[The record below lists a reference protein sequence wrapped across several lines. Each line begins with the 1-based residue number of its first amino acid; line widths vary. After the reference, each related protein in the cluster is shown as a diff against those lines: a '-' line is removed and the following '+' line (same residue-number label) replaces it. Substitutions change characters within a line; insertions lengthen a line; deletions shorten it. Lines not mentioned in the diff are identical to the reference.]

1 MRCTF
6 VGVGSAFDEMQT
18 NTSLFIEAGGNS
30 LLLDCGFNAA
40 HNFVKIAANPHDLD
54 SVWIS
59 HFHGDH
65 FFGLPFLLGYLAS
78 VGRVADLAICGPQGI
93 QEKVCSLVNLAYPN
107 LLSKLPFKIV
117 FYTFSEHDNQIVAGF
132 NISTCLIDHS
142 ESALAVRIRS
152 ERSSLFYS
160 GDGKL
165 VESCMA
171 LAKHADFAVLEAYKF
186 KESIKGH
193 SSVVSC
199 LKFADAAK
207 ISHVALVHLEPF
219 MRTCKLAEVAEAAKL
234 FTSLNVLLP
243 EENQYV
249 DI

>member
-6 VGVGSAFDEMQT
+6 IGVGSAFDETQT

-40 HNFVKIAANPHDLD
+40 HNFVKLAENPHKLD

-65 FFGLPFLLGYLAS
+65 FFGIPFLLGYLAS
-78 VGRVADLAICGPQGI
+78 VGRVDELAICGPHGI
-93 QEKVCSLVNLAYPN
+93 QEKVCLLVNLAYPN
-107 LLSKLPFKIV
+107 LLSRLPFKIV
-117 FYTFSEHDNQIVAGF
+117 FYVFSEHDNQIVAGF
-132 NISTCLIDHS
+132 DLSTCIIDHS
-142 ESALAVRIRS
+142 EYALAVRVQS
-152 ERSSLFYS
+152 EGRSLFYS

-165 VESCMA
+165 VESCMS
-171 LAKHADFAVLEAYKF
+171 LAQHADFAVLEAYKF
-186 KESIKGH
+186 KDSIKGH
-193 SSVVSC
+193 SSVISC
-199 LKFADAAK
+199 LKFVDVAK
-207 ISHVALVHLEPF
+207 ISRVALVHLEPF

-234 FTSLNVLLP
+234 FTSFKVILP